1 MKKINF
7 LFISIFFLGGLTSC
21 SKFLDNKPIS
31 QRYDTGGFGGDS
43 LLLKTASDAENAI
56 SSVYSDFKAGGPQ
69 TLYFYDWFANC
80 DAHSDNSYAGGD
92 SPDLVDQLMSMTTLL
107 DQHWGFT

>member
-7 LFISIFFLGGLTSC
+7 LFISILLLGGLVSC
-21 SKFLDNKPIS
+21 SKFLDDKPIS
-31 QRYDTGGFGGDS
+31 QRYDTGGFGGDT

-56 SSVYSDFKAGGPQ
+56 ASVYSEFTNWPTQ
-69 TLYFYDWFANC
+69 QFFFYDWLGDL

-92 SPDLVDQLMSMTTLL
+92 SPDFFQIDQ
-107 DQHWGFT
+107 F